1 MYVYD
6 LKQRTQSQQQ
16 SNEHF
21 TAIFL
26 FCTFSSSSVCKNKI
40 GNRDY
45 EQRIYFSNTFFK
57 KPIMNIFTQTQ
68 PSQSQGTLN
77 KKKLFEIA

>member
-1 MYVYD
+1 MYMIWSSAHN
-6 LKQRTQSQQQ
+6 LS
-16 SNEHF
+16 SNRMNIYSNF
-21 TAIFL
+21 P
-26 FCTFSSSSVCKNKI
+26 SSSVCKNKI